1 MQNFNRGRSDMKIYD
16 TPSLEILL
24 IEVSDIV
31 TSSLG
36 NVDGDNE
43 FQDPFN

>member
-1 MQNFNRGRSDMKIYD
+1 MNYKISNQN
-16 TPSLEILL
+16 LL

-31 TSSLG
+31 TNSPG

>member
-1 MQNFNRGRSDMKIYD
+1 MKIYD

-31 TSSLG
+31 KTSPG

-43 FQDPFN
+43 FKDPFN

>member
-16 TPSLEILL
+16 TPLLELLL

-31 TSSLG
+31 TTSPG
-36 NVDGDNE
+36 NVVGDNE
-43 FQDPFN
+43 FADPFI

>member
-31 TSSLG
+31 TTSPG

-43 FQDPFN
+43 FKDPFN

>member
-1 MQNFNRGRSDMKIYD
+1 MKIYD
-16 TPSLEILL
+16 TPSLEILF

-31 TSSLG
+31 TTSPG